1 MHHWKTLKTC
11 SSLGQHS
18 AKMLRHL
25 YDAEFWYDLRRSNKG
40 VGDLLRRA
48 LLEDVRS
55 LHLQEADAGDGP
67 RRLYVCEHSHF
78 SGTAVRLRRASQ
90 RGGQAAAHLGNP
102 RAAHLPGAT
111 FDGRHRDFRKCA
123 KASETTR
130 DERLQAGGYVT
141 GRQH

>member
-1 MHHWKTLKTC
+1 
-11 SSLGQHS
+11 
-18 AKMLRHL
+18 MLRDL
-25 YDAEFWYDLRRSNKG
+25 YDAEFRYYLRRSNIG

-55 LHLQEADAGDGP
+55 LQLQEAAAGDGAG
-67 RRLYVCEHSHF
+67 RLYVCQHSRI
-78 SGTAVRLRRASQ
+78 SGTAVRLRRASR

-123 KASETTR
+123 KASETTG
-130 DERLQAGGYVT
+130 DERLRAGGYVT